1 MIISQVFLI
10 GFVISWLGK
19 QYSEEKS
26 LLEKE
31 LIDIYVSSREE
42 VLDTVLI
49 RQVIMPSLSE
59 DSITKMID
67 PLLGMTGKKVS
78 DSIEMNFFI
87 DTRDSEHPQAQM
99 TTISLNSVPDSI
111 LITGSKEKEEEFF
124 RGLNNILVRS
134 TKLFMFES
142 SDTLE
147 AGSTLK
153 VVLRDMIDSSLFM
166 QAFDKNIVL
175 DKPNLRYEWVSR
187 NNKDSLYIQPSAFL
201 IYEPGSERLP
211 AVRPENYQW
220 LLIAAIWPQL
230 VFALV
235 LLLLTAISFYL
246 SYISLRKQVAL
257 NHIRNDF
264 VSNLTHELKTPVAT
278 VKVALES
285 LQRFDVLADKER
297 TKDYLEMSSKEIQ
310 RLDSLISKAL
320 NHVLLE
326 DNSGLV
332 NPELF
337 KLKELTEEVVA
348 RFAGRTEN
356 LQAKISINIEA
367 GIDLSADR
375 LLCQGIIHNLL
386 DNSLKYSDKKPE
398 IHISAQKSGNKI
410 LMEFSD
416 NGPGIPEKH
425 LGRIFEKFFRVPA
438 FNKHNVKGHGLG
450 LSYVAL
456 VMKAHKGKVQARNRK
471 PHGCTFTLEFPA
483 E

>member
-1 MIISQVFLI
+1 MIISQFLLST
-10 GFVISWLGK
+10 FVISWLNK

-26 LLEKE
+26 LLKKE
-31 LIDIYVSSREE
+31 LIDTYVSSREQ

-49 RQVIMPSLSE
+49 RQVIMPTLSE
-59 DSITKMID
+59 DSITEMTKPM
-67 PLLGMTGKKVS
+67 LGMTGHNVS

-87 DTRDSEHPQAQM
+87 DTRDKDHPKAQM

-111 LITGSKEKEEEFF
+111 MVSGSKEKEDAFF

-166 QAFDKNIVL
+166 QAFDEKIIAERPEL
-175 DKPNLRYEWVSR
+175 TYTWVPIKQNDTLMEKSGE
-187 NNKDSLYIQPSAFL
+187 FL
-201 IYEPGSERLP
+201 IYEQPSDKLP

-235 LLLLTAISFYL
+235 LLLLTALSFYL

-285 LQRFDVLADKER
+285 LQRFDILKDKER
-297 TKDYLEMSSKEIQ
+297 TKDYLEMSSKEIK
-310 RLDSLISKAL
+310 RLDSLISKVL

-348 RFAGRTEN
+348 RFSDRTVKLN
-356 LQAKISINIEA
+356 AKISINIEA
-367 GIDLSADR
+367 DIYLSADR

-386 DNSLKYSDKKPE
+386 DNSLKYSDKSPE
-398 IHISAQKSGNKI
+398 IEISAHTSGNKI
-410 LMEFSD
+410 LIEFSD

-425 LGRIFEKFFRVPA
+425 LGSIFEKFFRVPA

-450 LSYVAL
+450 LSYVDL
-456 VMKAHKGKVQARNRK
+456 VMKAHKGKVQVRNRK
-471 PHGCTFTLEFPA
+471 PHGCKFTLEFPV
-483 E
+483 

>member
-1 MIISQVFLI
+1 MIISQVLLSA
-10 GFVISWLGK
+10 FVISWLSK
-19 QYSEEKS
+19 QYKEEKS
-26 LLEKE
+26 LLKKE
-31 LIDIYVSSREE
+31 LIDIYVSSRED
-42 VLDTVLI
+42 VLDTILV
-49 RQVIMPSLSE
+49 RQVIMPTLTG
-59 DSITKMID
+59 DSIMEITK
-67 PLLGMTGKKVS
+67 PLLGMTGHNVS

-87 DTRDSEHPQAQM
+87 DTEDSEHPKAQL
-99 TTISLNSVPDSI
+99 TTISINAAPDSI
-111 LITGSKEKEEEFF
+111 ISSGSKEKEEEFF

-166 QAFDKNIVL
+166 QAFDKKIL
-175 DKPNLRYEWVSR
+175 EERSELTFSWVHM
-187 NNKDSLYIQPSAFL
+187 KHHDSLREKSGEFL
-201 IYEPGSERLP
+201 IYEQLSDKLP

-235 LLLLTAISFYL
+235 LLLLTALSFYL

-257 NHIRNDF
+257 NQIRNDF
-264 VSNLTHELKTPVAT
+264 VSNLTHELKTPVST

-285 LQRFDVLADKER
+285 LQRFDILKDKER
-297 TKDYLEMSSKEIQ
+297 TKDYLEMSSKEIH
-310 RLDSLISKAL
+310 RLDSLISKVL

-326 DNSGLV
+326 SNSGLV
-332 NPELF
+332 NPELLN
-337 KLKELTEEVVA
+337 LKELTEEVIA
-348 RFAGRTEN
+348 RFSNRTEN
-356 LQAKISINIEA
+356 LKAKISINIEA
-367 GIDLSADR
+367 DIYLSADR

-386 DNSLKYSDKKPE
+386 DNSLKYSDKNPE
-398 IHISAQKSGNKI
+398 IGISAHTAGNKI
-410 LMEFSD
+410 LIEFSD

-425 LGRIFEKFFRVPA
+425 LGSIFEKFFRVPA

-450 LSYVAL
+450 LSYVDL
-456 VMKAHKGKVQARNRK
+456 VMKAHKGKVQVRNRK
-471 PHGCTFTLEFPA
+471 QHGCTFTLEFPA